1 MHLEDAIEMCVNGMQ
16 QHWSLEV
23 SRREPKTF
31 SALSSA
37 VAATKIEFEKSPQI
51 MELYKNASAFDPS
64 KRFNSTSKA
73 NNNVGK
79 TKPTVDA
86 NTTRMFPSTSQG
98 QVPMLGANR
107 ERAGGKT
114 RQSFQELL
122 KKEYAF
128 RRDLVKGM
136 FEQLMEHKVL
146 NLPEPRR
153 PEHVNMTNNPLYC
166 PYHRYVG
173 HVIEDCISFKEW
185 LQKAIDEKRVNLVS
199 EAVNPDYHSVNVVM
213 VTTAQGDD
221 RQEDAWAPLAHVE
234 HQLTNM
240 VLARTATSR
249 EEASVAVVEPTWSV
263 VHHHSR
269 PSRPLPQRPLV
280 RTSPYSIPTTRRW
293 PDPSRHRPQARFVPK
308 SQGDAPFPR
317 SGRTL
322 PTLAQF
328 LPQHWGQVP
337 QPRTEEQ
344 DKVIRSTSPTN
355 IATCNVTI
363 ADEHATSS
371 DSEELFTYEE
381 QKAFHGEDDAG
392 EVRVEEV
399 NMNLRGGKVI
409 PELQKSKLS
418 KADKALKETPP
429 QDEAP
434 EGQGEKKTKPQDV
447 DYNVIS
453 HLKRI
458 PALLSVYDALMLV
471 PDLREV
477 HVKALLEP
485 EIYEVAMAKYRLT
498 SNPLFVNEITFEEE
512 DKIVEDGDHNRPLY
526 IEGNIGIAHL
536 RRVLIDPRSAMNILR
551 V

>member
-1 MHLEDAIEMCVNGMQ
+1 MKEVFKKHFVAMKKDFSIVELSQVKQKRDESIDDYVVRFRNSYVRLAREMHLEDAIEMCVNGMQ

-136 FEQLMEHKVL
+136 FEQLMEHKAL

-153 PEHVNMTNNPLYC
+153 PEQVNMTNNPLYC

-173 HVIEDCISFKEW
+173 HTIEDCISFKEW
-185 LQKAIDEKRVNLVS
+185 LQRAIDEKRVNLDS
-199 EAVNPDYHSVNVVM
+199 EATNPDYHSVNVITVS
-213 VTTAQGDD
+213 TTHDQ
-221 RQEDAWAPLAHVE
+221 QEDAWAPLAHVE

-240 VLARTATSR
+240 VLARNATSR
-249 EEASVAVVEPTWSV
+249 EEASVAVAEPTWSV

-269 PSRPLPQRPLV
+269 PSRPLPQRSLV
-280 RTSPYSIPTTRRW
+280 RTSPYSIPTTRR
-293 PDPSRHRPQARFVPK
+293 
-308 SQGDAPFPR
+308 
-317 SGRTL
+317 
-322 PTLAQF
+322 
-328 LPQHWGQVP
+328 
-337 QPRTEEQ
+337 
-344 DKVIRSTSPTN
+344 
-355 IATCNVTI
+355 
-363 ADEHATSS
+363 
-371 DSEELFTYEE
+371 
-381 QKAFHGEDDAG
+381 
-392 EVRVEEV
+392 
-399 NMNLRGGKVI
+399 
-409 PELQKSKLS
+409 
-418 KADKALKETPP
+418 
-429 QDEAP
+429 
-434 EGQGEKKTKPQDV
+434 
-447 DYNVIS
+447 
-453 HLKRI
+453 
-458 PALLSVYDALMLV
+458 
-471 PDLREV
+471 
-477 HVKALLEP
+477 
-485 EIYEVAMAKYRLT
+485 
-498 SNPLFVNEITFEEE
+498 
-512 DKIVEDGDHNRPLY
+512 
-526 IEGNIGIAHL
+526 
-536 RRVLIDPRSAMNILR
+536 
-551 V
+551 